1 MTFTDRMA
9 DLVEAWWDRTPD
21 PLTLGHRELMRMV
34 ATAVALRILRPGAV
48 ASRRVGTALTFAERL
63 TALQDPGGLFSSDG
77 NLQSPPDSAFTLND
91 LGSTLTLLERAAE
104 PELAP
109 LEQQLRGIAQR
120 ALPALVAGGVHTP
133 NHRWEISAALVRLR
147 AFDERAIA
155 RAEQW
160 LAEGVDADRDGLYSE
175 RSANYAAFVSN
186 PSLQALA
193 EGLHRPDLLAA
204 VHDNL
209 HSQLALTDADGV
221 VETVFSR
228 RQDQG
233 RQIPLECFHTQLRR
247 FALRGCA
254 TCLAGAVRSEPQAE
268 AIAAIALLEVL
279 AEPQLGAP
287 LPAPPA
293 PSAPQNSEQ
302 VRHFADVG
310 LLVAEHGPERLV
322 VYGGS
327 DVPHVGR
334 VGSGLAGDP
343 TFLRFRS
350 GAAVV
355 RSLRLSRVFFG
366 LGPFRAES
374 LQVADDGVAR
384 LHERVTAS
392 YYQPMAEGQRSAD
405 GRYRLVDDG
414 RFTASMAFDERTRD
428 DVELVTD
435 VVVHT
440 GSAGVE
446 LQVTTSGARTRWSL
460 ELALGDGALTGVEQV
475 ATDVYRMAGHAAEL
489 RSGDDAVVIET
500 SVDPEPD
507 VVGTYAP
514 GEAFSFL
521 GGTDALSGPRLYL
534 TGATPG
540 VWTLTLRPA

>member
-1 MTFTDRMA
+1 MTFAGRMA
-9 DLVEAWWDRTPD
+9 DLVEPWWDRELD

-48 ASRRVGTALTFAERL
+48 ASRRVDTALTLAERL
-63 TALQDPGGLFSSDG
+63 ASLQEPGGLFSSDG

-91 LGSTLTLLERAAE
+91 VGITLTALERAAD
-104 PELAP
+104 PALAP

-120 ALPALVAGGVHTP
+120 AVPALVTGGVHTP
-133 NHRWEISAALVRLR
+133 NHRWEVGAALVRLR

-155 RAEQW
+155 RAQQW

-186 PSLQALA
+186 PSLHVLA
-193 EGLHRPDLLAA
+193 EGLQRPDLLEI

-233 RQIPLECFHTQLRR
+233 GQIPLEVFHTQLRR
-247 FALRGCA
+247 FALGGCA
-254 TCLAGAVRSEPQAE
+254 TCTAGAARSEPRDGAV
-268 AIAAIALLEVL
+268 AAIALLEVL
-279 AEPQLGAP
+279 TEPQLDAP
-287 LPAPPA
+287 LPAPPM
-293 PSAPQNSEQ
+293 PSASER

-310 LLVAEHGPERLV
+310 LLVAERGPERWV

-327 DVPHVGR
+327 DVPHAGR

-366 LGPFRAES
+366 LGPFRAEA

-384 LHERVTAS
+384 LHERVTAG
-392 YYQPMAEGQRSAD
+392 YYQPMAEGRRRAD
-405 GRYRLVDDG
+405 GRYRLVSDG
-414 RFTASMAFDERTRD
+414 RFSASMAFDERARD

-435 VVVHT
+435 VVVHG

-446 LQVTTSGARTRWSL
+446 LQVTTSGAATRWSL
-460 ELALGDGALTGVEQV
+460 ELALGDGVLAGVEQV
-475 ATDVYRMAGHAAEL
+475 STDGYRMAGHAAEL
-489 RSGDDAVVIET
+489 RSGDDAIVIET
-500 SVDPEPD
+500 SVDPEPE
-507 VVGTYAP
+507 VVGTYEP
-514 GEAFSFL
+514 GEAYTFL
-521 GGTDALSGPRLYL
+521 GGTDALGGPRLYL
-534 TGATPG
+534 TGTSPG
-540 VWTLTLRPA
+540 TWTLTLRPA